1 MSLQISRENE
11 QIIHDAVSA
20 GEYHSPD
27 EVLTDALR
35 LLRRKQQLVGDVKA
49 GVDQLN
55 GGEYTEYDEES
66 LDRFVQDIQKEQE
79 RLDQRS
85 ATS

>member
-1 MSLQISRENE
+1 MSIQISRENE

-20 GEYHSPD
+20 GDYHSPD
-27 EVLTDALR
+27 EVLTDALG
-35 LLRRKQQLVGDVKA
+35 LLRRKQQLVRDVKA

-55 GGEYTEYDEES
+55 RGETTEYDEAS
-66 LDRFVQDIQKEQE
+66 LDRFLQDIQEEQE

>member
-11 QIIHDAVSA
+11 QIIHDAISA
-20 GEYHSPD
+20 GGYHSPD

-35 LLRRKQQLVGDVKA
+35 LLRRKQQLVRDVKA

-55 GGEYTEYDEES
+55 RGEYTEYDEVS
-66 LDRFVQDIQKEQE
+66 LDRFLQDIQREQD
-79 RLDQRS
+79 RLDCRS
-85 ATS
+85 ASA